1 MANIDAAF
9 GLRPYEKSGSNY
21 NNQGINAYPINF
33 DGLTTGTTSLIWTG
47 TPVIPLAS
55 GLIDVPGAA
64 AGGTVPL
71 LGVFMGCKY
80 IATDG
85 TPTWAPYWPG
95 YAAVKASTEAIAYVA
110 DDPSAL
116 FVINADG
123 ALPDN
128 ALFANANFATA
139 ITGTNSTGYSLGEL
153 ATGTI
158 AVGGGS
164 TALNMKIVGFDDEAS
179 VSEGAVD
186 KTVAGRLAIVKLNVH
201 FMDSTSGI

>member
-9 GLRPYEKSGSNY
+9 GLRPYERTGSNY
-21 NNQGINAYPINF
+21 NNQGVNAYPINF
-33 DGLTTGTTSLIWTG
+33 DGASSGTTSLIWTG

-95 YAAVKASTEAIAYVA
+95 YVAVKA
-110 DDPSAL
+110 AL
-116 FVINADG
+116 FVINCNG
-123 ALPDN
+123 AMPDSN
-128 ALFANANFATA
+128 LFINANFATA
-139 ITGTNSTGYSLGEL
+139 ITGTNTTGYSLGEL
-153 ATGTI
+153 DVATVNT
-158 AVGGGS
+158 
-164 TALNMKIVGFDDEAS
+164 TASLNMKVVGFDDEAS

-186 KTVAGRLAIVKLNVH
+186 KTAAGRLAIVKLNVH
-201 FMDSTSGI
+201 YMDSTSGI

>member
-9 GLRPYEKSGSNY
+9 GLRPYERSGSNY
-21 NNQGINAYPINF
+21 NNQGVNAYPINF

-55 GLIDVPGAA
+55 GLIDVVGAA

-71 LGVFMGCKY
+71 LGVFMGCRY

-95 YAAVKASTEAIAYVA
+95 YAAVKASTEATAFVA
-110 DDPSAL
+110 DNPASL

-158 AVGGGS
+158 ASGS
-164 TALNMKIVGFDDEAS
+164 ATLNLKIVGFDDQAS
-179 VSEGAVD
+179 TADGSVD
-186 KTVAGRLAIVKLNVH
+186 KTAAGRLAVVKLNVH
-201 FMDSTSGI
+201 YMDSTSGI

>member
-1 MANIDAAF
+1 MANIDASF
-9 GLRPYEKSGSNY
+9 GLRPYERSGSNY
-21 NNQGINAYPINF
+21 NNQGVNAYPINF
-33 DGLTTGTTSLIWTG
+33 EGSSSGTTSLIWTG

-55 GLIDVPGAA
+55 GLIDVVGNAN
-64 AGGTVPL
+64 GGTVPL

-95 YAAVKASTEAIAYVA
+95 YAAIKPSTEAIAYVA
-110 DDPSAL
+110 DNPHAL

-139 ITGTNSTGYSLGEL
+139 ITGTNTSGYSLGEL
-153 ATGTI
+153 ATATI
-158 AVGGGS
+158 ASGS
-164 TALNMKIVGFDDEAS
+164 ATLNMKIVGFDDEAS
-179 VSEGAVD
+179 VAEGAVD
-186 KTVAGRLAIVKLNVH
+186 KTAAGRLAIVKLNVH
-201 FMDSTSGI
+201 FMDSTAGI

>member
-9 GLRPYEKSGSNY
+9 GLRPYEKTGANY
-21 NNQGINAYPINF
+21 NNQGVNAYPINF

-85 TPTWAPYWPG
+85 TPTWSPYWPG
-95 YAAVKASTEAIAYVA
+95 YAAVKASTEATAYVA
-110 DDPSAL
+110 DNPDSL

-139 ITGTNSTGYSLGEL
+139 ITGTNTSGYSLGEL
-153 ATGTI
+153 ATATI
-158 AVGGGS
+158 AAPGA
-164 TALNMKIVGFDDEAS
+164 ALNMKIVGFDDEAS
-179 VSEGAVD
+179 VAEGAVD
-186 KTVAGRLAIVKLNVH
+186 KTAAGRLAIVKLNVH
-201 FMDSTSGI
+201 YMDSTSGI

>member
-21 NNQGINAYPINF
+21 NNQGVNAYPINF
-33 DGLTTGTTSLIWTG
+33 EGSSSGTTSLIWTG

-55 GLIDVPGAA
+55 GLIDVAGNAN
-64 AGGTVPL
+64 GGTVPL

-85 TPTWAPYWPG
+85 TPTWAPYFPG
-95 YAAVKASTEAIAYVA
+95 YAAIKPSTEAIAYVCDNA
-110 DDPSAL
+110 NSL

-123 ALPDN
+123 ALPDS

-139 ITGTNSTGYSLGEL
+139 VTGNNTSGYSLGEL

-158 AVGGGS
+158 ASGS
-164 TALNMKIVGFDDEAS
+164 ATLNMKIVGFDDEAS
-179 VSEGAVD
+179 VAEGAVD
-186 KTVAGRLAIVKLNVH
+186 KTAAGRLAIVKLNVH
-201 FMDSTSGI
+201 YMDSTSGI

>member
-9 GLRPYEKSGSNY
+9 GLRPYERSGSNY
-21 NNQGINAYPINF
+21 NNQGVNAYPINF
-33 DGLTTGTTSLIWTG
+33 EGSSSGTTSLIWTG

-55 GLIDVPGAA
+55 GLIDVPGNAN
-64 AGGTVPL
+64 GGTVPL

-85 TPTWAPYWPG
+85 TPTWAPYFPG
-95 YAAVKASTEAIAYVA
+95 YAAIKPSTEAIAYVA
-110 DDPSAL
+110 DNPHAL

-139 ITGTNSTGYSLGEL
+139 ITGTNTSGYSLGEL

-158 AVGGGS
+158 ASGS
-164 TALNMKIVGFDDEAS
+164 ATLNLKIVGFDDEAS

-186 KTVAGRLAIVKLNVH
+186 KTAAGRLAIVKLNVH
-201 FMDSTSGI
+201 YMDSTSGI

>member
-1 MANIDAAF
+1 MANIEAAF
-9 GLRPYEKSGSNY
+9 GLRPYEKSGANY
-21 NNQGINAYPINF
+21 NNQGINAYPLNF
-33 DGLTTGTTSLIWTG
+33 DGLTTGTTSKIWTG

-85 TPTWAPYWPG
+85 TPTWSPYFPG
-95 YAAVKASTEAIAYVA
+95 YAAIKPSTEAIGYVCDGA
-110 DDPSAL
+110 DSL

-139 ITGTNSTGYSLGEL
+139 ITGTDTSGYSLGEL

-158 AVGGGS
+158 ASGS
-164 TALNMKIVGFDDEAS
+164 TSLNLKIVGFDDEAS

-186 KTVAGRLAIVKLNVH
+186 KTAAGRLAIVKLNVH

>member
-9 GLRPYEKSGSNY
+9 GLRPYERTGSNY
-21 NNQGINAYPINF
+21 NNQGVNAYPINF

-55 GLIDVPGAA
+55 GLIDVPGNAN
-64 AGGTVPL
+64 GGTVPL

-85 TPTWAPYWPG
+85 TPTWSSYWPG
-95 YAAVKASTEAIAYVA
+95 YAAVKASTEATAYVA
-110 DDPSAL
+110 DDPNAL

-139 ITGTNSTGYSLGEL
+139 ITGTNSSGYSLGEL
-153 ATGTI
+153 ATATI
-158 AVGGGS
+158 ASGS
-164 TALNMKIVGFDDEAS
+164 ATLNMKIVGFDDEAS
-179 VSEGAVD
+179 VDSGAVD
-186 KTVAGRLAIVKLNVH
+186 KTAAGRLAIVKLNVH

>member
-9 GLRPYEKSGSNY
+9 GLRPYERSGSNY
-21 NNQGINAYPINF
+21 NNQGVNAYPINF
-33 DGLTTGTTSLIWTG
+33 EGSSSGTASLIWTG
-47 TPVIPLAS
+47 SPVIPLAS
-55 GLIDVPGAA
+55 GLIDIVGAA

-95 YAAVKASTEAIAYVA
+95 YAAIKPSTEAIAYVA
-110 DDPSAL
+110 DNPHAL

-123 ALPDN
+123 ALPDS

-139 ITGTNSTGYSLGEL
+139 TTGTNTSGYSLGEL
-153 ATGTI
+153 ATATI
-158 AVGGGS
+158 AAPGA
-164 TALNMKIVGFDDEAS
+164 ALNCKIVGFDDEAS
-179 VSEGAVD
+179 VDAGAVD

-201 FMDSTSGI
+201 YMDSTSGI

>member
-21 NNQGINAYPINF
+21 NNQGVNAYPINF
-33 DGLTTGTTSLIWTG
+33 EGSSSGTTSLIWTG

-55 GLIDVPGAA
+55 GLIDVPGNAN
-64 AGGTVPL
+64 GGTVPL

-95 YAAVKASTEAIAYVA
+95 YAAIKPSTEAIAYVCDNA
-110 DDPSAL
+110 NSL

-123 ALPDN
+123 ALPDS

-139 ITGTNSTGYSLGEL
+139 ITGNNTSGYSLGEL

-158 AVGGGS
+158 ASGS
-164 TALNMKIVGFDDEAS
+164 ATLNMKIVGFDDEAS
-179 VSEGAVD
+179 VAEGAVD
-186 KTVAGRLAIVKLNVH
+186 KTAAGRLAIVKLNVH
-201 FMDSTSGI
+201 FMNSTAGI

>member
-9 GLRPYEKSGSNY
+9 GLRPYERSGSNY
-21 NNQGINAYPINF
+21 NNQGVNAYPINF
-33 DGLTTGTTSLIWTG
+33 EGSSSGTTSLIWTG
-47 TPVIPLAS
+47 SPVIPLAS
-55 GLIDVPGAA
+55 GLIDIVGAA

-95 YAAVKASTEAIAYVA
+95 YAAIKPSTEAIAYVA
-110 DDPSAL
+110 DNPHAL

-123 ALPDN
+123 ALPDS

-139 ITGTNSTGYSLGEL
+139 TTGTNTSGYSLGEL
-153 ATGTI
+153 ATATI
-158 AVGGGS
+158 AAPGA
-164 TALNMKIVGFDDEAS
+164 ALNWKIVGFDDEAS
-179 VSEGAVD
+179 VDAGAVD

-201 FMDSTSGI
+201 YMDSTSGI

>member
-9 GLRPYEKSGSNY
+9 GLRPYEKTGANY
-21 NNQGINAYPINF
+21 NNQGVNAYPINF

-85 TPTWAPYWPG
+85 TPTWSPYWPG
-95 YAAVKASTEAIAYVA
+95 YAAVKASTEATAYVA
-110 DDPSAL
+110 DNPDSL

-139 ITGTNSTGYSLGEL
+139 ITGTNTSGYSLGEL
-153 ATGTI
+153 ATATI
-158 AVGGGS
+158 AAPGA
-164 TALNMKIVGFDDEAS
+164 ALNMKIVGFDDEAS
-179 VSEGAVD
+179 VAEGAVD
-186 KTVAGRLAIVKLNVH
+186 KTAAGRLAIVKLNVH
-201 FMDSTSGI
+201 YMDSTAGI

>member
-21 NNQGINAYPINF
+21 NNQGINAYPLNF
-33 DGLTTGTTSLIWTG
+33 DGLTTGSTSKIYTG
-47 TPVIPLAS
+47 TPVIPLAG
-55 GLIDVPGAA
+55 GLIDLPGNAN
-64 AGGTVPL
+64 GGTVPL

-85 TPTWAPYWPG
+85 TPTWASYWPG
-95 YAAVKASTEAIAYVA
+95 YAAIKASTEATAYVA

-139 ITGTNSTGYSLGEL
+139 ITGTDSSGYSLGEL
-153 ATGTI
+153 ATATI
-158 AVGGGS
+158 ASGS
-164 TALNMKIVGFDDEAS
+164 ATLNMKIVGFDDEAS
-179 VSEGAVD
+179 VDSGAVD
-186 KTVAGRLAIVKLNVH
+186 KTAAGRLAIVKLNVH

>member
-9 GLRPYEKSGSNY
+9 GLRPYERSGSNY
-21 NNQGINAYPINF
+21 NNQGVNAYPINF
-33 DGLTTGTTSLIWTG
+33 EGSSSGTTSLIWTG

-55 GLIDVPGAA
+55 GLIDVPGNAN
-64 AGGTVPL
+64 GGTVPL

-95 YAAVKASTEAIAYVA
+95 YAAIKPSTEAIAYVCDNA
-110 DDPSAL
+110 NSL

-123 ALPDN
+123 ALPDS

-139 ITGTNSTGYSLGEL
+139 VTGNNTSGYSLGEL

-158 AVGGGS
+158 ASGS
-164 TALNMKIVGFDDEAS
+164 ATLNMKIVGFDDEAS
-179 VSEGAVD
+179 VAEGAVD
-186 KTVAGRLAIVKLNVH
+186 KTAAGRLAIVKLNVH
-201 FMDSTSGI
+201 FMNSTAGI

>member
-9 GLRPYEKSGSNY
+9 GLRPYERSGSNY
-21 NNQGINAYPINF
+21 NNQGVNAYPINF
-33 DGLTTGTTSLIWTG
+33 EGSSSGTASLIWTG
-47 TPVIPLAS
+47 SPVIPLAS
-55 GLIDVPGAA
+55 GLIDIVGAA

-95 YAAVKASTEAIAYVA
+95 YAAIKPSTEAIAYVA
-110 DDPSAL
+110 DNPHAL

-123 ALPDN
+123 ALPDS
-128 ALFANANFATA
+128 ALFANANLATA
-139 ITGTNSTGYSLGEL
+139 ITGTNTSGYSLGEL
-153 ATGTI
+153 ATATI
-158 AVGGGS
+158 AAPGA
-164 TALNMKIVGFDDEAS
+164 ALNLKIVGFDDEAS
-179 VSEGAVD
+179 VDAGAVD

-201 FMDSTSGI
+201 YMDSTSGI

>member
-9 GLRPYEKSGSNY
+9 GLRPYERSGSNY
-21 NNQGINAYPINF
+21 NNQGVNAYPINF
-33 DGLTTGTTSLIWTG
+33 EGSSSGTTSLIWTG
-47 TPVIPLAS
+47 SPVIPLAS
-55 GLIDVPGAA
+55 GLIDIVGAA

-80 IATDG
+80 VATDG

-95 YAAVKASTEAIAYVA
+95 YAAIKPSTEAIAYVA
-110 DDPSAL
+110 DNPHAL

-123 ALPDN
+123 ALPDS

-139 ITGTNSTGYSLGEL
+139 TTGTNTSGYSLGEL
-153 ATGTI
+153 ATATI
-158 AVGGGS
+158 AAPGA
-164 TALNMKIVGFDDEAS
+164 ALNCKIVGFDDEAS
-179 VSEGAVD
+179 VDAGAVD

-201 FMDSTSGI
+201 YMDSTSGI

>member
-9 GLRPYEKSGSNY
+9 GLRPYEKTGANY
-21 NNQGINAYPINF
+21 NNQGVNAYPINF

-71 LGVFMGCKY
+71 LGVFMGCQY

-85 TPTWAPYWPG
+85 TPTWSSYWPG
-95 YAAVKASTEAIAYVA
+95 YAAVKASTEATAFVA
-110 DDPSAL
+110 DNPDSL

-139 ITGTNSTGYSLGEL
+139 ITGTNTSGYSLGEL
-153 ATGTI
+153 ATATI
-158 AVGGGS
+158 AAPGA
-164 TALNMKIVGFDDEAS
+164 ALNMKIVGFDDEAS
-179 VSEGAVD
+179 VAEGAVD
-186 KTVAGRLAIVKLNVH
+186 KTAAGRLAIVKLNVH
-201 FMDSTSGI
+201 YMDSTAGI

>member
-9 GLRPYEKSGSNY
+9 GLRPYERSGSNY
-21 NNQGINAYPINF
+21 NNQGVNAYPINF
-33 DGLTTGTTSLIWTG
+33 EGSSSGTASLIWTG
-47 TPVIPLAS
+47 SPVIPLAS
-55 GLIDVPGAA
+55 GLIDIVGNAN
-64 AGGTVPL
+64 GGTVPL

-95 YAAVKASTEAIAYVA
+95 YAAIKPSTEAIAYVA
-110 DDPSAL
+110 DNPHAL

-123 ALPDN
+123 ALPDS

-139 ITGTNSTGYSLGEL
+139 ITGTNTSGYSLGEL
-153 ATGTI
+153 ATATI
-158 AVGGGS
+158 AAPGA
-164 TALNMKIVGFDDEAS
+164 ALNCKIVGFDDEAS
-179 VSEGAVD
+179 VDAGAVD

-201 FMDSTSGI
+201 YMDSTSGI

>member
-9 GLRPYEKSGSNY
+9 GLRPYERSGSNY
-21 NNQGINAYPINF
+21 NNQGVNAYPINF
-33 DGLTTGTTSLIWTG
+33 DGSSSGTTSLIWTG

-85 TPTWAPYWPG
+85 TPTWAPYYPG
-95 YAAVKASTEAIAYVA
+95 YAAIKPSTEAIAYVA
-110 DDPSAL
+110 DNPHAL
-116 FVINADG
+116 FVINSNG
-123 ALPDN
+123 AMPDSN
-128 ALFANANFATA
+128 LFINANFATA
-139 ITGTNSTGYSLGEL
+139 ITGNNTTGYSLGEL
-153 ATGTI
+153 DVATVNT
-158 AVGGGS
+158 
-164 TALNMKIVGFDDEAS
+164 TASLNMKVVGFDDEGS
-179 VSEGAVD
+179 VSAGAVD
-186 KTVAGRLAIVKLNVH
+186 KTAAGRLAIVKLNVH

>member
-9 GLRPYEKSGSNY
+9 GLRPYEKSGARY
-21 NNQGINAYPINF
+21 NNQGITAYPINF

-47 TPVIPLAS
+47 TPVIPLSS

-85 TPTWAPYWPG
+85 TPTWSPYWPG
-95 YAAVKASTEAIAYVA
+95 YAAIKASTEATAYVC
-110 DDPSAL
+110 DDPNSL
-116 FVINADG
+116 FVINANG

-139 ITGTNSTGYSLGEL
+139 ITGTNSSGYSLGEL
-153 ATGTI
+153 DVATINT
-158 AVGGGS
+158 
-164 TALNMKIVGFDDEAS
+164 TASLNMRIVGFDDEGS
-179 VSEGAVD
+179 VDSGAVD

-201 FMDSTSGI
+201 FYEQTTGI

>member
-9 GLRPYEKSGSNY
+9 GLRPYERSGSNY
-21 NNQGINAYPINF
+21 NNQGVNAYPINF
-33 DGLTTGTTSLIWTG
+33 EGSSSGTTSLIWTG
-47 TPVIPLAS
+47 SPVIPLAS
-55 GLIDVPGAA
+55 GLIDIVGAA

-95 YAAVKASTEAIAYVA
+95 YAAIKPSTEAIAYVA
-110 DDPSAL
+110 DNPHAL

-123 ALPDN
+123 ALPYS

-139 ITGTNSTGYSLGEL
+139 TTGTNTSGYSLGEL
-153 ATGTI
+153 ATATI
-158 AVGGGS
+158 AAPGA
-164 TALNMKIVGFDDEAS
+164 ALNCKIVGFDDEAS
-179 VSEGAVD
+179 VDAGAVD

-201 FMDSTSGI
+201 YMDSTSGI

>member
-9 GLRPYEKSGSNY
+9 GLRPYEKSGANY
-21 NNQGINAYPINF
+21 NNQGINAYPLNF
-33 DGLTTGTTSLIWTG
+33 DGLTTGTTSKIWTG

-55 GLIDVPGAA
+55 GLIDIVGNAN
-64 AGGTVPL
+64 GGTVPL

-95 YAAVKASTEAIAYVA
+95 YAAIKPSTEAIAYVCDGA
-110 DDPSAL
+110 DSL

-139 ITGTNSTGYSLGEL
+139 ITGTNSSGYSLGEL
-153 ATGTI
+153 DVGTI
-158 AVGGGS
+158 NT
-164 TALNMKIVGFDDEAS
+164 TASLNMRIVGFDDEAS
-179 VSEGAVD
+179 VDSGAVD
-186 KTVAGRLAIVKLNVH
+186 KTAAGRLAIVKLNVH
-201 FMDSTSGI
+201 FYEQTTGI

>member
-21 NNQGINAYPINF
+21 NNQGVNAYPINF
-33 DGLTTGTTSLIWTG
+33 EGSSSGTTSLIWTG

-55 GLIDVPGAA
+55 GLIDVPGNAN
-64 AGGTVPL
+64 GGTVPL

-95 YAAVKASTEAIAYVA
+95 YAAIKPSTEAIAYVCDNA
-110 DDPSAL
+110 NSL

-123 ALPDN
+123 ALPDS

-139 ITGTNSTGYSLGEL
+139 ITGTNTSGYSLGEL
-153 ATGTI
+153 ATATI
-158 AVGGGS
+158 ASGS
-164 TALNMKIVGFDDEAS
+164 ATLNMKIVGFDDEAS
-179 VSEGAVD
+179 VAEGAVD
-186 KTVAGRLAIVKLNVH
+186 KTAAGRLAIVKLNVH
-201 FMDSTSGI
+201 FMNSTAGI